1 MKATPNSKTTKLET
15 SVYMNEDNMEPE
27 VITRLE
33 LAARIQELKAERDER
48 LLKYI
53 QTHPEMS
60 YHEIG
65 KKFGL
70 VAEHVS
76 LIARKNNVRRLRG
89 RRSGFTLCRR

>member
-1 MKATPNSKTTKLET
+1 MKLE
-15 SVYMNEDNMEPE
+15 VM
-27 VITRLE
+27 TRLE
-33 LAARIQELKAERDER
+33 LAARIQELKSERDEL
-48 LLKYI
+48 LLKYV

-65 KKFGL
+65 RKFGL

-89 RRSGFTLCRR
+89 RRSGYTLCRR

>member
-1 MKATPNSKTTKLET
+1 
-15 SVYMNEDNMEPE
+15 MELE
-27 VITRLE
+27 VITRSQ
-33 LAARIQELKAERDER
+33 LAARIQELKEERDEL
-48 LLKYI
+48 LLKFVR
-53 QTHPEMS
+53 THPEMS

-65 KKFGL
+65 WRFGL